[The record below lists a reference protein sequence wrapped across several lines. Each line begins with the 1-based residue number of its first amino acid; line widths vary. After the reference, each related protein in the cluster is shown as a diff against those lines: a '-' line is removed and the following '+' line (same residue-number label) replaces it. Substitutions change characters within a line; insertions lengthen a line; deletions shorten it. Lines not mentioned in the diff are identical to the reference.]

1 MIQKTCD
8 LIKCEED
15 NHTAGAPGAAMVS
28 PWDFLPKV
36 LVFSS
41 GSLEKVECRA
51 KAFSGDKHIA
61 EACSG

>member
-1 MIQKTCD
+1 MIQKSCYV
-8 LIKCEED
+8 IRCEDD
-15 NHTAGAPGAAMVS
+15 NHTADAPGAAMSS

-51 KAFSGDKHIA
+51 
-61 EACSG
+61 EACSGDKEHIAET